1 MSKGDIIMK
10 VKDLV
15 RIHCDDCI
23 KVHIEDDFDCVY
35 ESLLEDVPMRIQNF
49 KISEIK
55 VISET
60 EMWIKLLNAC
70 I

>member
-1 MSKGDIIMK
+1 MK

-23 KVHIEDDFDCVY
+23 KVHIKDDFDCVY